1 MSSLKTAIRLLKTDS
16 KAFRVR
22 AVARLSGM
30 KISHIIPDK
39 KFLSMQ
45 FRALFNRKIDWESP
59 TSFNEKLQ
67 WLKVYDRNPEYCQ
80 LVDKFEVK
88 KYVAAL
94 IGNEYIIPTLG
105 VWDSFDDIDFDQ
117 LPDKFVLKCTHDSGS
132 VVICQNKSSF
142 DVDKAREKLEKKLK
156 RNMFWWGREW
166 PYKNV
171 KPRILAEQ
179 FMEDDSGELRDYKFM
194 CFNGKV
200 RCAFTCTDRFSGK
213 GLHVTFFD
221 KDWNVMPFE
230 RSFPSAKEGVPK
242 PLNYEKM
249 LVLAEKLSA
258 DIPFVRVDFYEV
270 GGQIYFG
277 ELTFF
282 PGNGMEAFQPE
293 EWDYRLGEWINL
305 PNKEII
311 KR

>member
-1 MSSLKTAIRLLKTDS
+1 MSSIRTAVKLLKADKKS
-16 KAFRVR
+16 FKRAAVLKLCRLRLFR
-22 AVARLSGM
+22 
-30 KISHIIPDK
+30 IIPDK
-39 KFLSMQ
+39 MFLSIQ
-45 FRALFNRKIDWESP
+45 YKGNFGKKLNWDNP
-59 TSFNEKLQ
+59 QTFNEKLQ
-67 WLKVYDRNPEYCQ
+67 WLKVYDRNPEYCRM
-80 LVDKFEVK
+80 VDKYEVK
-88 KYVAAL
+88 KYVADL
-94 IGNEYIIPTLG
+94 IGEEYIISTLG

-194 CFNGKV
+194 CFNGEV
-200 RCAFTCTDRFSGK
+200 RCSFTCTDRFSGK

-230 RSFPSAKEGVPK
+230 RSYPSVKEGVPK

-293 EWDYRLGEWINL
+293 EWDYRLGEWIDL
-305 PNKEII
+305 PNKETI
-311 KR
+311 KG